1 MLNFAFENLVAVNF
15 VNLDKSRALA
25 VLEARNAVREFMLTS
40 REIGEVEH
48 FRFIESLR
56 EDKRN
61 AYFAVYECESSESK
75 TPPPLRRGIKGVG
88 KNYPSLLDSATK
100 IAESSAFIGVICL
113 NQIDFANKNAFLGIY
128 ANLIANPTA
137 NPIPNHTTN
146 NGANLL
152 KILKFIAFDE
162 LNLHILY
169 AKVLSTNS
177 RALRFYDKN
186 GFVRCGKL
194 CEAIKRDDKFLDL
207 EILALKSQVPS
218 LRGSPQGLTK
228 QSKQIKE
235 LK

>member
-1 MLNFAFENLVAVNF
+1 MGANFAIENLVAVNF
-15 VNLDKSRALA
+15 VNLSESSALA
-25 VLEARNAVREFMLTS
+25 VLEARNAVREFMLTA
-40 REIGEVEH
+40 REIGEAEH

-56 EDKRN
+56 NDKRN
-61 AYFAVYECESSESK
+61 AYFAVYERESSEQIRHCEAHEQSEVQRSN
-75 TPPPLRRGIKGVG
+75 PQNPQNI
-88 KNYPSLLDSATK
+88 DSPNFTHLTHTNG
-100 IAESSAFIGVICL
+100 AFLGVICL

-128 ANLIANPTA
+128 ANFNA
-137 NPIPNHTTN
+137 NHTTN

-186 GFVRCGKL
+186 GFIPCGKL
-194 CEAIKRDDKFLDL
+194 IQAIKRDDRFVDL

-218 LRGSPQGLTK
+218 LRDFATK
-228 QSKQIKE
+228 NRSNPNKIRN
-235 LK
+235 

>member
-1 MLNFAFENLVAVNF
+1 MDFAFENLVAVDF
-15 VNLDKSRALA
+15 VNLSKSCALA

-40 REIGEVEH
+40 REIGEAEH

-56 EDKRN
+56 NDKRN
-61 AYFAVYECESSESK
+61 AYFAVYECESSETQ
-75 TPPPLRRGIKGVG
+75 TPHPLRRGIKGVG
-88 KNYPSLLDSATK
+88 KNSLSLQDSA
-100 IAESSAFIGVICL
+100 IAKQFTFIGVVCL
-113 NQIDFANKNAFLGIY
+113 NQIDLSNKNAFLGIY
-128 ANLIANPTA
+128 SIVGA
-137 NPIPNHTTN
+137 N

-194 CEAIKRDDKFLDL
+194 IEAIKREDKFVDL
-207 EILALKSQVPS
+207 EILALKSHES
-218 LRGSPQGLTK
+218 
-228 QSKQIKE
+228 
-235 LK
+235 

>member
-25 VLEARNAVREFMLTS
+25 VLEARNMVREFMLTS
-40 REIGEVEH
+40 REIGEAEH

-56 EDKRN
+56 DDKKN
-61 AYFAVYECESSESK
+61 AYFAVYA
-75 TPPPLRRGIKGVG
+75 I
-88 KNYPSLLDSATK
+88 DSAN
-100 IAESSAFIGVICL
+100 AESSAFLGVICL

-128 ANLIANPTA
+128 ANLTA
-137 NPIPNHTTN
+137 NPATNHTTNHTTN

-194 CEAIKRDDKFLDL
+194 IEAIKRGDKFLDL

>member
-1 MLNFAFENLVAVNF
+1 MDFAFENLVAVNF
-15 VNLDKSRALA
+15 VNLSEFRALA

-40 REIGEVEH
+40 REIGEAEH

-56 EDKRN
+56 NDKRN
-61 AYFAVYECESSESK
+61 AYFAVYECESSETQ
-75 TPPPLRRGIKGVG
+75 TPPPKCARGIKGVG
-88 KNYPSLLDSATK
+88 KNSLSLQDSA
-100 IAESSAFIGVICL
+100 IAKQSTFIGVVCL
-113 NQIDFANKNAFLGIY
+113 NQIDLSNKNAFLGIY
-128 ANLIANPTA
+128 ANLVANPTA
-137 NPIPNHTTN
+137 N

-194 CEAIKRDDKFLDL
+194 CEAIKREDKFLDL
-207 EILALKSQVPS
+207 KILALKSHESS
-218 LRGSPQGLTK
+218 LRGESQDSPK
-228 QSKQIKE
+228 QSKQIKDT
-235 LK
+235 K